1 MSKHN
6 HKNFNTT
13 ANNTNTNTNKNQ
25 EATTMTNSQTANT
38 TTATTVDAQTVQACR
53 FMLISIAEN
62 NWKAPTAKQWE
73 EAGLKDRNFIRLI
86 EKAHRLLLKAHSNTN
101 ETISDEALDGAIETL
116 RKIYPD
122 LEISRTTKVFEEA
135 LRNQIAIKTKADK
148 SSDKLG
154 FAYASKNTFVKNV
167 CKMLFLAMNGEMA
180 LTIDD
185 KLLKAMK
192 DPSATAKKATKTDL
206 EKQNADL
213 LKQIEE
219 QNARMARMEAML
231 EKLGMAA

>member
-13 ANNTNTNTNKNQ
+13 ANTNNTTNKNQ
-25 EATTMTNSQTANT
+25 EATTMTNTTANT
-38 TTATTVDAQTVQACR
+38 APITHENPETVKACR
-53 FMLISIAEN
+53 AMLTAISEN
-62 NWKAPTAKQWE
+62 NWKSPTAKQWE
-73 EAGLKDRNFIRLI
+73 EAGLKDHNFIRLI

-101 ETISDEALDGAIETL
+101 ETISDEALDNAIEAL

-148 SSDKLG
+148 TSGKLG

-192 DPSATAKKATKTDL
+192 DPSETAKKATKTDL

-213 LKQIEE
+213 LKQIDE

-231 EKLGMAA
+231 EKLGLAA